1 MTTTSKDQLMKVV
14 KDWVKYDNE
23 IRVLQKEIANR
34 KKEKKEVSTKLME
47 IMKTEEIGGLDIN
60 DGQIL
65 YTKKTVKKPI
75 TNKVLM
81 DVLSKFYGGD
91 FMKASEMNSYI
102 MENRGETVKEN
113 IVRKIKVI
121 KG

>member
-1 MTTTSKDQLMKVV
+1 MTTNSKEQLMKVV

-23 IRVLQKEIANR
+23 IRILQKEITNR
-34 KKEKKEVSTKLME
+34 KKEKKEVSTQLME

-75 TNKVLM
+75 TNKVLI

-91 FMKASEMNSYI
+91 FMKAAEMNSYI

-113 IVRKIKVI
+113 IVRKII

>member
-1 MTTTSKDQLMKVV
+1 MSEVTKEHLMKVV
-14 KDWVKYDNE
+14 KDWIKLDNE
-23 IRVLQKEIANR
+23 IRVLQKEISNR
-34 KKEKKEVSTKLME
+34 KKEKKDVSTQLIQ

-81 DVLSKFYGGD
+81 DILSNFYGGD

-102 MENRGETVKEN
+102 MENRGEIVKEN
-113 IVRKIKVI
+113 IVRKIKS
-121 KG
+121 

>member
-1 MTTTSKDQLMKVV
+1 MSEVTKEQLMKVV
-14 KDWVKYDNE
+14 KEWVKLDNE
-23 IRVLQKEIANR
+23 IRVLQKEITNR
-34 KKEKKEVSTKLME
+34 KKEKKEVSTQLMQ
-47 IMKTEEIGGLDIN
+47 IMKSEEIGGLDIN

-65 YTKKTVKKPI
+65 YTKKTVKKPM

-102 MENRGETVKEN
+102 MENRGELIKEN
-113 IVRKIKVI
+113 IIRKIK
-121 KG
+121 G